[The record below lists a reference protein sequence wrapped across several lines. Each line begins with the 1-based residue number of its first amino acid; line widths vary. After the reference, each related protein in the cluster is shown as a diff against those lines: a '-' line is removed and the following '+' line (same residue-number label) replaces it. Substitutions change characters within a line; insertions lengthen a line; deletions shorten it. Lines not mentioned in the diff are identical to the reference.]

1 MIFIKSM
8 VIKPHPVQPMSDP
21 HLFVG
26 VVYDDENRKFISFRA
41 ELSPVEVGML
51 YKGDILVGE
60 IVENCFLNKP
70 NHSISNTPL
79 DEIDSIISDSLYKEQ
94 LKPYLRDNTLT
105 DLGL

>member
-1 MIFIKSM
+1 MVIIKSM
-8 VIKPHPVQPMSDP
+8 VIRPHPVMPISDP
-21 HLFVG
+21 HECVG
-26 VVYDDENRKFISFRA
+26 VVYDDKNRKFISFRA
-41 ELSPVEVGML
+41 ELSPAEVGAL
-51 YKGDILVGE
+51 YKADILIGE

-79 DEIDSIISDSLYKEQ
+79 DEIESIMNDSLYKEQ